1 MASDINEVINEAKVR
16 GKRIFF
22 RDVEYRNWYDYTL
35 VLVNLIEKA
44 KACPALTDKDGKTVV
59 TGFHHKTVLGLADK
73 IIAAV
78 KEGKIRR
85 FFLVGGC
92 DGAKAGR
99 NYYTEIVEK
108 LPRDCVVLTLG
119 CGKYRFNNLD
129 LGDIDGIPRLIDL
142 GQCNNAY
149 SAIQI
154 AAALAGAFN
163 VGVNDLPLTLVLSW
177 FEQKAVAILLTL
189 LSLDIKNMFIGP
201 TLPAFITP
209 NVLKVLQDN
218 YSIRLI
224 TTPDEDIKAVLG

>member
-1 MASDINEVINEAKVR
+1 M
-16 GKRIFF
+16 
-22 RDVEYRNWYDYTL
+22 
-35 VLVNLIEKA
+35 
-44 KACPALTDKDGKTVV
+44 
-59 TGFHHKTVLGLADK
+59 
-73 IIAAV
+73 
-78 KEGKIRR
+78 
-85 FFLVGGC
+85 GGS

-99 NYYTEIVEK
+99 NYYTELVEK

-224 TTPDEDIKAVLG
+224 TTHDEDIKAVLG

>member
-1 MASDINEVINEAKVR
+1 M
-16 GKRIFF
+16 
-22 RDVEYRNWYDYTL
+22 
-35 VLVNLIEKA
+35 
-44 KACPALTDKDGKTVV
+44 
-59 TGFHHKTVLGLADK
+59 
-73 IIAAV
+73 
-78 KEGKIRR
+78 
-85 FFLVGGC
+85 GGC

-99 NYYTEIVEK
+99 NYYTELVEK

-224 TTPDEDIKAVLG
+224 TTHDEDIKAVLG